1 LTPVSS
7 VRYNGRLMERSK
19 GDERVAEDGARPAAM
34 KAARLGR
41 DPTIFDVAAL
51 AGVSKSTVS
60 NVVRG
65 SAGVAETTQARV
77 ERAIEILRYRPNAL
91 ARQFVQQRTSIL
103 GVLVGDLD
111 NPFYAEMAK
120 RVEHYAFDAG
130 YTAMFCNIEGDDD
143 FAASRVDALLEQR
156 VAGVVFLAF
165 FGRSPGLEAT
175 LHANVPVAFVGLRED
190 WGDSVAANDSAGA
203 RLATEHLLEAGHR
216 RISYLTTHHVEARA
230 SRARLSGY
238 RSAMRASGAQALP
251 PLNWEP
257 GSHDAIVKGRRVA
270 LVDQLAGP
278 NGTTAVF
285 CSNDL
290 GAIALL
296 DFADHHGLR
305 VAEDLSIVGFDN
317 VALSGLARISLTTI
331 GQPFDAIAQRGI
343 EMLRARLDGSMTGVP
358 RHELMTP
365 ALVVRHSTGPPRA
378 RG

>member
-1 LTPVSS
+1 
-7 VRYNGRLMERSK
+7 
-19 GDERVAEDGARPAAM
+19 
-34 KAARLGR
+34 
-41 DPTIFDVAAL
+41 
-51 AGVSKSTVS
+51 
-60 NVVRG
+60 
-65 SAGVAETTQARV
+65 
-77 ERAIEILRYRPNAL
+77 
-91 ARQFVQQRTSIL
+91 
-103 GVLVGDLD
+103 
-111 NPFYAEMAK
+111 
-120 RVEHYAFDAG
+120 
-130 YTAMFCNIEGDDD
+130 
-143 FAASRVDALLEQR
+143 
-156 VAGVVFLAF
+156 VVFLAF